1 LAADRNPRHNKEK
14 NATTRSIAYQGNAF
28 RIMPQ
33 NSKIGLLPNLIG
45 LGIFWGF
52 SPIGTKWLASLG
64 VIPFKTIAFSSLGV
78 GLALLAIWRA
88 IGTVNLRDTRLWL
101 FGFGCAFMLNL
112 PFGIGL
118 AIIGHVPV
126 STYSIITSTTPL
138 FGYVLALLTGV
149 ETFTKTRALAILLG
163 FLGAAILVVD
173 PRDMADGTM
182 SFAID
187 YYLAIACALPLFYAL
202 YHLFAARFW
211 PKGRDTGAVSIVE
224 SLAAGIAFLPLVFF
238 VEGTGTFQMSGMAW
252 LAVLAVTVLW
262 IIERMTFFNI
272 IRYFGPV
279 STVQAVNL
287 ATVASVILGYWIY
300 SEPIDERLFVSGGLV
315 LFSLWLNGRAE
326 RHRLS
331 SEAPVNE
338 ASQAI

>member
-1 LAADRNPRHNKEK
+1 M
-14 NATTRSIAYQGNAF
+14 SQ
-28 RIMPQ
+28 Q
-33 NSKIGLLPNLIG
+33 SKVGLLPNLIG

-78 GLALLAIWRA
+78 GFALLAVWRFL
-88 IGTVNLRDTRLWL
+88 GPVNLRDTRLWL

-138 FGYVLALLTGV
+138 FGYVLALMTGV
-149 ETFTKTRALAILLG
+149 ETFTKTRALAIVIG
-163 FLGAAILVVD
+163 FIGAAILVVD

-202 YHLFAARFW
+202 YHLYAARFW

-238 VEGTGTFQMSGMAW
+238 VEGTHTFEMSGMAW
-252 LAVLAVTVLW
+252 LAVAGVTMLW

-272 IRYFGPV
+272 IRFFGPV

-287 ATVASVILGYWIY
+287 ATVASVILGYYIY
-300 SEPIDERLFVSGGLV
+300 NEAIDERIFVSGILV

-326 RHRLS
+326 RRRLGA
-331 SEAPVNE
+331 EAPVNE
-338 ASQAI
+338 ASQSI

>member
-1 LAADRNPRHNKEK
+1 MA
-14 NATTRSIAYQGNAF
+14 Q
-28 RIMPQ
+28 Q
-33 NSKIGLLPNLIG
+33 SKVGLVPNLIG
-45 LGIFWGF
+45 LGIFWGL
-52 SPIGTKWLASLG
+52 SPIGTKWLASVG

-78 GLALLAIWRA
+78 GLALWMVWRIMGA
-88 IGTVNLRDTRLWL
+88 VNLRDTRLWL
-101 FGFGCAFMLNL
+101 FGFGCAFMLNF

-118 AIIGHVPV
+118 FIIGHVPV

-149 ETFTKTRALAILLG
+149 ETFTKTRALAILIG

-173 PRDMADGTM
+173 PRDMADGSM
-182 SFAID
+182 GFAID
-187 YYLAIACALPLFYAL
+187 YYLAIACILPLLYAL

-238 VEGTGTFQMSGMAW
+238 VEGTGTFQISGLAW
-252 LAVLAVTVLW
+252 LAIFAVTVLW

-272 IRYFGPV
+272 IRFYGPV

-287 ATVASVILGYWIY
+287 ATVASVVLGYVIY
-300 SEPIDERLFVSGGLV
+300 HEPIDERIFASGALV

-326 RHRLS
+326 RRRLS
-331 SEAPVNE
+331 PEAPVNE
-338 ASQAI
+338 ASQSI

>member
-1 LAADRNPRHNKEK
+1 M
-14 NATTRSIAYQGNAF
+14 TQ
-28 RIMPQ
+28 Q
-33 NSKIGLLPNLIG
+33 SKVGLLPNLIG

-78 GLALLAIWRA
+78 GIVLWAVWRF
-88 IGTVNLRDTRLWL
+88 IGPVNLRDRQLWL
-101 FGFGCAFMLNL
+101 FGFGCAFMLNF

-118 AIIGHVPV
+118 AIIQHVPV

-138 FGYVLALLTGV
+138 FGYVLALMTGV
-149 ETFTKTRALAILLG
+149 ETFTKTRALAILIG
-163 FLGAAILVVD
+163 FIGAAILVVD

-182 SFAID
+182 TFAID
-187 YYLAIACALPLFYAL
+187 YYLAIACVLPLLYAL
-202 YHLFAARFW
+202 YHLYAARYW

-224 SLAAGIAFLPLVFF
+224 SLAAGIAFLPFVFLF
-238 VEGTGTFQMSGMAW
+238 EGAATFDMSGWAW
-252 LAVLAVTVLW
+252 LALAAVTVLW

-272 IRYFGPV
+272 IRFFGPV

-287 ATVASVILGYWIY
+287 ATVASVVLGYLIY
-300 SEPIDERLFVSGGLV
+300 DEAIDERIFASGALV

-326 RHRLS
+326 KRRLS
-331 SEAPVNE
+331 PEAPVNE
-338 ASQAI
+338 ASQTV